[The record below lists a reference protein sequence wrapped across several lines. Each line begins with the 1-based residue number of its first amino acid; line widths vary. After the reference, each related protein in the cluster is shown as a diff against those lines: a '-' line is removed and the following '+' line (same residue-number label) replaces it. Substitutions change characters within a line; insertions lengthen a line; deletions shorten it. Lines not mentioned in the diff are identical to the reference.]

1 MKNKLT
7 NLLIGLLIVV
17 GASVLLYPTVSDWWN
32 RQVQTRAI
40 IDYESNMADM
50 DADTKARRWAEAE
63 AYNAAL
69 YQHPS
74 SFGEADSGPAGYEN
88 ILSLT
93 SGGIMG
99 YLVVN
104 AIDVKLPVY
113 HGTSKAVLAQGVGHL
128 QGSSLPVG
136 GINTHAVL
144 SAHTGLPSSK
154 LFSDLNE
161 LKEGDRFE
169 LHVLDKV
176 LTYEVNQ
183 IKVVLPNETNDL
195 RIESGKD
202 YCTLFTCTPYGINSH
217 RLLVRGERV
226 AVTQETLFPYSQA
239 TRIDP
244 LLLWPIAAGLLAAV
258 VVGGW
263 WWRRKQRRD
272 GQ

>member
-1 MKNKLT
+1 MKNKIT
-7 NLLIGLLIVV
+7 NLLIVLLIVV

-63 AYNAAL
+63 AYNDAL

-136 GINTHAVL
+136 GINTHVVL

-195 RIESGKD
+195 RIEPGKD

-239 TRIDP
+239 TRIDR
-244 LLLWPIAAGLLAAV
+244 LLLWPIAVGLLAAV

-263 WWRRKQRRD
+263 WWRRRQRRD